1 MTATNIEHAND
12 QVTEKDNDS
21 THKAVA
27 RMSNETF
34 SLASVFL
41 KPLIEVQSLAVLLD
55 KLTSLHQLMN
65 ILNKCNIL
73 TILNCSTDIPSVDL
87 ASEVE
92 GLKYTT
98 YKPGFQICVLMLTS
112 HLSSPSASKS
122 WEPHRYPQFTRFHFQ
137 YRDFQNLAL
146 WIQWPQS
153 WQDHNFFFDRTH
165 SKSHVAYICM
175 KLSRQSL
182 VTL

>member
-41 KPLIEVQSLAVLLD
+41 KSLIEVQSLAVILD

-122 WEPHRYPQFTRFHFQ
+122 
-137 YRDFQNLAL
+137 
-146 WIQWPQS
+146 
-153 WQDHNFFFDRTH
+153 
-165 SKSHVAYICM
+165 
-175 KLSRQSL
+175 
-182 VTL
+182 